1 MKGFVFKAL
10 VIAFSSLLSLSL
22 AVADSVDEHIKG
34 LKNEDPEIRA
44 KAAYEL
50 GCG

>member
-1 MKGFVFKAL
+1 MGMVMRYAAVAVL
-10 VIAFSSLLSLSL
+10 SSLMVLS
-22 AVADSVDEHIKG
+22 VAFAESVDDFLTN
-34 LKNEDPEIRA
+34 LKHDDPEIRA